1 MNKKISQLKA
11 GVILSYINLAIG
23 SMIPI
28 IYTPI
33 MLRLL
38 GQAEYGL
45 YSLSSSVI
53 GYLSLLNF
61 GMGSTIV
68 RYVTKY
74 RVEHKKHQEQTI
86 VGLFL
91 IVYIVLA
98 ILVLAG
104 GAILCTCTPVFFSKG
119 LVQAEIEK
127 LQVLIL
133 IMTVNTAVSFPISVF
148 SSVIIAHERYVFSR
162 CIDILSTIIVPITNI
177 VMLYLGFGSVGMA
190 GASVAI
196 QLAILPLSLTFCLK
210 KLNIRPIF
218 EKPDMPLLKEIL
230 GFSTFIFIA
239 SLVDILFWVTDKVIL
254 GALVGS
260 VAVAIYNVGAT
271 FNSIVEKL
279 STTISGVLTPRI
291 TGMVV
296 LGADGKE
303 LTDIF
308 IRIGRIQFLIIGLVI
323 SGFITFGEPFIALW
337 AGEGYEESYVIALLT
352 MVPLTIPLIQTV
364 GKNIVVAQ
372 NRHQFRS
379 VVYLVIAVVNAVST
393 YLIIPYMGGVGA
405 ALCSSLSYI
414 VGQGIIMNIYY
425 QKVTG
430 LDMLAFWKNI
440 LKMLVVP
447 LILVVIFKRFVCQ
460 TVDFYHWETFLA
472 GVVAYTLLYCLLMYV
487 TQLNAYEKDLIRK
500 PIQIAVQIIK
510 KVS

>member
-1 MNKKISQLKA
+1 MDKKISQLKA

-23 SMIPI
+23 SIIPI
-28 IYTPI
+28 IYTPV

-74 RVEHKKHQEQTI
+74 RVENKKHQEQAI

-91 IVYIVLA
+91 IVYIILA
-98 ILVLAG
+98 ALVIAG
-104 GAILCTCTPVFFSKG
+104 GLILCACTPAFFSKG
-119 LVQAEIEK
+119 LIQSEIEK

-133 IMTVNTAVSFPISVF
+133 IMAVNTAISFPISVF
-148 SSVIIAHERYVFSR
+148 SSIIISHEQYIFSR
-162 CIDILSTIIVPITNI
+162 CIDILNTIIVPVVNI
-177 VMLYLGFGSVGMA
+177 IMLYLGFGSVGMA

-196 QLAILPLSLTFCLK
+196 QILILPLSLCFCLK
-210 KLNIRPIF
+210 KLGIRPIF
-218 EKPDMPLLKEIL
+218 EKPELPLLKEIL
-230 GFSTFIFIA
+230 GFSTFVFVA
-239 SLVDILFWVTDKVIL
+239 SLVDILFWATDKVIL
-254 GALVGS
+254 GSLVGT
-260 VAVAIYNVGAT
+260 VAVAVYNVGAT

-296 LGADGKE
+296 LGASRKE
-303 LTDIF
+303 LTDIL

-323 SGFITFGEPFIALW
+323 SGFITFGEPFIVLW
-337 AGEGYEESYVIALLT
+337 AGEGYRESYVIALLT

-372 NRHQFRS
+372 NKHQFRS
-379 VVYLVIAVVNAVST
+379 IVYLAIAVVNVVST

-405 ALCSSLSYI
+405 ALCSALSYI

-430 LDMLAFWKNI
+430 LDIISFWKNI
-440 LKMLVVP
+440 LKMMVIPLLLVV
-447 LILVVIFKRFVCQ
+447 LFKRFVCPA
-460 TVDFYHWETFLA
+460 VDFYRWETLLA
-472 GVVAYTLLYCLLMYV
+472 GVVVYTALYCLLMYF
-487 TQLNAYEKDLIRK
+487 TQLNEYEKDLIQK
-500 PIQIAVQIIK
+500 PIQLAVGMLK
-510 KVS
+510 KK

>member
-1 MNKKISQLKA
+1 
-11 GVILSYINLAIG
+11 
-23 SMIPI
+23 
-28 IYTPI
+28 
-33 MLRLL
+33 
-38 GQAEYGL
+38 
-45 YSLSSSVI
+45 
-53 GYLSLLNF
+53 
-61 GMGSTIV
+61 
-68 RYVTKY
+68 
-74 RVEHKKHQEQTI
+74 
-86 VGLFL
+86 
-91 IVYIVLA
+91 
-98 ILVLAG
+98 
-104 GAILCTCTPVFFSKG
+104 
-119 LVQAEIEK
+119 
-127 LQVLIL
+127 
-133 IMTVNTAVSFPISVF
+133 
-148 SSVIIAHERYVFSR
+148 
-162 CIDILSTIIVPITNI
+162 
-177 VMLYLGFGSVGMA
+177 
-190 GASVAI
+190 
-196 QLAILPLSLTFCLK
+196 
-210 KLNIRPIF
+210 
-218 EKPDMPLLKEIL
+218 MPLLKEIL

-239 SLVDILFWVTDKVIL
+239 SLVDILFWATDKVIL

-510 KVS
+510 K